1 MNPRLRTRIVTTITV
16 VLGSWT
22 WLCPGALASETL
34 RVDGQAG
41 NCSDTG
47 GAPYCHIQA
56 AIDRASPGATVE
68 IAAGVYELWG
78 ESLSIDKSLT
88 LKGAGADR
96 TILDGNGRHPGPL
109 ISIAGTAADVG
120 IRALTLTNR
129 MRIVSPTAGA
139 GGIDHFG
146 QRLTIANTT
155 IHGNLG
161 GMGGALHAGTDFG
174 SVILDN
180 VTLSKNDAL
189 VGGAIDFRDAPDAQ
203 LQVTGSSILGNS
215 AIFTGGG
222 VFVRD
227 VGTVAFTNVT
237 LRGNESGNRGGG
249 IYLVSQNEAGHMEL
263 RDSTVTG
270 NRSKG
275 AGGIDTNGDDIEIR
289 LKDVVL
295 AGNSSRNNP
304 ASSDCWAGSENTF
317 ISLGGNLVGNGDGC
331 SFQPVEGD
339 TVGTTTSPV
348 KPNTQ

>member
-1 MNPRLRTRIVTTITV
+1 MPTRILATVTA
-16 VLGSWT
+16 VLGLWP

-34 RVDGQAG
+34 RVDAQSGT
-41 NCSDTG
+41 CSDTA
-47 GAPYCHIQA
+47 GAPYCRIQA
-56 AIDRASPGATVE
+56 AIDRAPPGATVE

-109 ISIAGTAADVG
+109 ISIADTAADVA
-120 IRALTLTNR
+120 IRALTLRNR
-129 MRIVSPTAGA
+129 MRIVSPAAGA

-174 SVILDN
+174 SVILEN
-180 VTLSKNDAL
+180 VTLTENDAL

-203 LQVTGSSILGNS
+203 LEITGSSILNNS

-227 VGTVAFTNVT
+227 VGTVTLTNVT
-237 LRGNESGNRGGG
+237 LRGNKGGNRGGG
-249 IYLVSQNEAGHMEL
+249 IFLVSQNEAGHMEL
-263 RDSTVTG
+263 RDSKVTG
-270 NRSKG
+270 NWSKG
-275 AGGIDTNGDDIEIR
+275 GGGIDTNGDEIEIR
-289 LKDVVL
+289 LKNVVL
-295 AGNSSRNNP
+295 AGNSSQSNP
-304 ASSDCWAGSENTF
+304 ADSDCRAESENAF
-317 ISLGGNLVGNGDGC
+317 VSLGGNLIGNGDGC
-331 SFQPVEGD
+331 RFQPAEGD
-339 TVGTTTSPV
+339 TVGTTTSPI
-348 KPNTQ
+348 KPRTP

>member
-1 MNPRLRTRIVTTITV
+1 MRTRIIIVITAL
-16 VLGSWT
+16 LGLWT
-22 WLCPGALASETL
+22 WLCPGALAAETL
-34 RVDGQAG
+34 RVDAQAG

-78 ESLSIDKSLT
+78 ESLFIEKSLT
-88 LKGAGADR
+88 LRGAGADR
-96 TILDGNGRHPGPL
+96 TVLDGNGRHPGPL
-109 ISIAGTAADVG
+109 ISIADTAADVS

-129 MRIVSPTAGA
+129 MRIVSPIAGA

-146 QRLTIANTT
+146 QRLTIADTT

-174 SVILDN
+174 SVILEN
-180 VTLSKNDAL
+180 VTLSGNDAL
-189 VGGAIDFRDAPDAQ
+189 VGGAIDFRDAPDAR
-203 LQVTGSSILGNS
+203 LEVTGSSILDNS
-215 AIFTGGG
+215 AIFTGGC

-227 VGTVAFTNVT
+227 LGTVAFTNVT
-237 LRGNESGNRGGG
+237 LRGNQSGNRGGG
-249 IYLVSQNEAGHMEL
+249 IFLVSQNEAGHLNL

-270 NRSKG
+270 NWSKG
-275 AGGIDTNGDDIEIR
+275 GGGIDTSGDEIEVR
-289 LKDVVL
+289 LKGVVL
-295 AGNSSRNNP
+295 AGNSSQSNP
-304 ASSDCWAGSENTF
+304 AGSDCRADSENAF

-348 KPNTQ
+348 KQRSP

>member
-1 MNPRLRTRIVTTITV
+1 MRTRIIIVITAL
-16 VLGSWT
+16 LGLWAL
-22 WLCPGALASETL
+22 LCPGALAAETL
-34 RVDGQAG
+34 RVDAQAG

-78 ESLSIDKSLT
+78 ESLFIEKSLT
-88 LKGAGADR
+88 LRGAGADR
-96 TILDGNGRHPGPL
+96 TVLDGNGRHPGPL
-109 ISIAGTAADVG
+109 ISIADTAADVS

-129 MRIVSPTAGA
+129 MRIVSPIAGA

-146 QRLTIANTT
+146 QRLTIADTT

-174 SVILDN
+174 SVILEN
-180 VTLSKNDAL
+180 VTLSGNDAL
-189 VGGAIDFRDAPDAQ
+189 VGGAIDFRDAPDAR
-203 LQVTGSSILGNS
+203 LEVTGSSILDNS

-237 LRGNESGNRGGG
+237 LRGNQSGNRGGG
-249 IYLVSQNEAGHMEL
+249 IFLVSQNEAGHLNL

-270 NRSKG
+270 NWSKG
-275 AGGIDTNGDDIEIR
+275 GGGIDTSGDEIEVR
-289 LKDVVL
+289 LKGVVL
-295 AGNSSRNNP
+295 AGNSSQSNP
-304 ASSDCWAGSENTF
+304 ASSDCRADSENAF

-348 KPNTQ
+348 KQRSP

>member
-1 MNPRLRTRIVTTITV
+1 VRTRIVITITA
-16 VLGSWT
+16 VLGLCPC
-22 WLCPGALASETL
+22 LCPGALASESL
-34 RVDGQAG
+34 RVDAQSG
-41 NCSDTG
+41 NCSDTD

-56 AIDRASPGATVE
+56 AIDGASPGATVE

-78 ESLSIDKSLT
+78 ESLFIDKSLT
-88 LKGAGADR
+88 LRGAGADR
-96 TILDGNGRHPGPL
+96 TVLDGNGRHPGPL
-109 ISIAGTAADVG
+109 ISIADTAADVS
-120 IRALTLTNR
+120 IRALTLRNR
-129 MRIVSPTAGA
+129 ARIVSTTAGA

-174 SVILDN
+174 SVILEN
-180 VTLSKNDAL
+180 VTLSENDAL

-203 LQVTGSSILGNS
+203 LEITGSRILDNS

-227 VGTVAFTNVT
+227 VGTVAFINVT
-237 LRGNESGNRGGG
+237 LRGNKSGNRGGG

-270 NRSKG
+270 NWSKG
-275 AGGIDTNGDDIEIR
+275 AGGIDTSGDDIEIR

-295 AGNSSRNNP
+295 AGNSSQNNP
-304 ASSDCWAGSENTF
+304 ASSDCWAGSDNTF
-317 ISLGGNLVGNGDGC
+317 ISLGGNLIGNGDGC
-331 SFQPVEGD
+331 SFQSVEGD
-339 TVGTTTSPV
+339 AVGTTISPV
-348 KPNTQ
+348 KQRTR